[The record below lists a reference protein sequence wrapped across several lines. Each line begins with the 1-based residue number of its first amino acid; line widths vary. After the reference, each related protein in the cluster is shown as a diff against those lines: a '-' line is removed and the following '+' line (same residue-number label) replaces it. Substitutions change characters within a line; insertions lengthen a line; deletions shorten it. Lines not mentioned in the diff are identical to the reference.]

1 MEIPEKKIEIEQAQ
15 KILWDHFDLRG
26 ELSPLPG
33 EIDFNFLVTIKGR
46 PTYILKISRTDQ
58 DWSSIDFQVKILT
71 YLAARDPAFSAPKII
86 PAKQGQ
92 PCCEILDQEG
102 QMRLVRLLTW
112 IPGRLWSSVNPVR
125 DELRCDL
132 GRSLGSITKALS
144 SVSDEA
150 AHGRLDWDVANGL

>member
-1 MEIPEKKIEIEQAQ
+1 MEIPEKKIEIELAQ
-15 KILWDHFDLRG
+15 KILLDHFDLQG

-86 PAKQGQ
+86 PRPRNGTSAGTLRST
-92 PCCEILDQEG
+92 PLRSGSPADA
-102 QMRLVRLLTW
+102 
-112 IPGRLWSSVNPVR
+112 WSIRIRAP
-125 DELRCDL
+125 
-132 GRSLGSITKALS
+132 
-144 SVSDEA
+144 
-150 AHGRLDWDVANGL
+150 